1 MNSSMMLL
9 DTLVLSSSI
18 SAGLE
23 GFSSQCCIRLDL
35 EAIKSPYRS
44 MSGGAFVAVIVKQWH
59 HVTVVSHSSARDH
72 ARIRHRLQTW
82 QKRTGPGLLV
92 LTRLGRLGRSGIL
105 LI

>member
-1 MNSSMMLL
+1 MNGSMMLL

-23 GFSSQCCIRLDL
+23 GFSSQCCIRSDL
-35 EAIKSPYRS
+35 KAIKSPYRS
-44 MSGGAFVAVIVKQWH
+44 IYGGALVAVIVKQWH
-59 HVTVVSHSSARDH
+59 HVAVVSHSSARDR
-72 ARIRHRLQTW
+72 ARIRHGLQTW

-92 LTRLGRLGRSGIL
+92 LTRLGMLGRSGIL